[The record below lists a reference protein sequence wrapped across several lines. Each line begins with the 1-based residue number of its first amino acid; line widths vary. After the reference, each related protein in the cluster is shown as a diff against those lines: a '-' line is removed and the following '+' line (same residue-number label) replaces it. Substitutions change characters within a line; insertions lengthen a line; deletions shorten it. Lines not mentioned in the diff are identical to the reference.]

1 MADYQ
6 GPYSGAQVD
15 AALKAATELQPK
27 VTAINSK
34 LTELDSKIEKSSKT
48 VYVWNWNGSNEGG
61 TISKEEFNKMIA
73 ADIVVIKL
81 TESTGE
87 QQYVAERVYDSANNV
102 ITLFLHT
109 GTAETIVTAIFLIL
123 SEGWQLISRK
133 VYPIPTKVSE
143 LENDSK
149 FVEEENL
156 ATINGKKLTE
166 GGNIVIEGGSNVEVV
181 DSLASDAADKALSA
195 KQGKVL
201 KTEMDA
207 KAKLD
212 ETGKIVA
219 SQLPDYI
226 LGQVM
231 FGGKTETLVNGN
243 LSIRPSASFAAK
255 FPAQYNLAPGSFS
268 AYEGVYF
275 IVGSTVEFAGLT
287 LNVGDWL
294 ISTGEGWEKVDNTDA
309 VSLVAG
315 LNGNIPA
322 SALAKA
328 LAETAGA
335 YALALKSEIVGAN
348 AYITDFTVQDLD
360 GLASGGEQPYVD
372 TDLPALEQALTER
385 RIILV
390 PYDSETSGY
399 GVLVGVADDFLY
411 MRVITAGAG
420 TFEIEATRGDD
431 KIYRDK
437 VTKETVGG
445 NSDSSVY
452 ITDFTIQDLEDA
464 VNSQIDITAN
474 LTLLE
479 AALAAHKVI
488 LVPYPADDGY
498 LGYGL
503 LSGYAEDLL
512 YCTVYAGFDG
522 LFYDIEAIRGD
533 TTIIGQLVYKKTRSD
548 KQDNLISG
556 ENIKTINGQSLLGKG
571 NIDISGGSTS
581 QTQEYAP
588 LKYLENTGTQYI
600 DTGLVLTQ
608 DDVITVDFEVPD
620 SAASISTDK
629 ILLDARD
636 DSYGVRVSTYADNK
650 KWYARFGHNSGATSA
665 AQSAV
670 IRQGSL
676 VFSKSSLVVNGSAV
690 ISSLTFTAMPTGTLK
705 LFSGVTPAGAISA
718 PSYARISSCK
728 VTRGSE
734 TILNLIPVQRT
745 ADGVLGMRDL
755 VSGNFLTNAG
765 TGTFG
770 YELAPVA
777 GEATVKKYPSLTDE
791 QKAAMQALMD
801 DYYNN
806 RGTFYYEFT
815 HNRNAFTSGSQ
826 CYDSTRGKFKQCCA
840 TFVQHLMMGR
850 SINDFLGK
858 TASTYSSTI
867 TKTDVSEFGY
877 YFDFK
882 YRKYLY
888 GLTDTDENGETTY
901 HGYVQPNADNFEGS
915 YSYNS
920 YYHPDSTRAK
930 KQNFNG
936 FCNANDMARELY
948 EMGCEI
954 PFSELEIGDIIFTYD
969 NDLAD
974 NSSMFNFVAWRHIYH
989 VGMVYD
995 VKQIDASS
1003 KEIYYIECTSYF
1015 DTETRPIEKPFLS
1028 SSQMDLRFKAF
1039 KLTED
1044 MAFCARMP
1052 SVFGYEPNVPDQ
1064 ITSSPT
1070 P

>member
-15 AALKAATELQPK
+15 AALKAAIELQPK
-27 VTAINSK
+27 VTKI
-34 LTELDSKIEKSSKT
+34 DGKIEQLSKT
-48 VYVWNWNGSNEGG
+48 VYVWELDGSEGG
-61 TISKEEFNKMIA
+61 TFSQEEFDKMRS
-73 ADIVVIKL
+73 ADIVVARS
-81 TESTGE
+81 TDDTGE
-87 QQYVAERVYDSANNV
+87 QQYIAERVYDSASNA
-102 ITLFLHT
+102 IHLIIHT
-109 GTAETIVTAIFLIL
+109 GSVEVVMTYKITILP
-123 SEGWQLISRK
+123 ERWQIDDSQM
-133 VYPIPTKVSE
+133 YSIPTKVSQ
-143 LENDSK
+143 LDNDSG
-149 FVEEENL
+149 FVSSDGL
-156 ATINGKKLTE
+156 KTINGQSIV
-166 GGNIVIEGGSNVEVV
+166 GSGNIEISGGEGGGSNIYTWLWNGNDAGFISQSEYDAIQSADAVMISLEGDAIYHAEKIGTMLQFHVILLDEIFTYTFEFSENGDSIQWICTTTSIKKGNTVETDPVF
-181 DSLASDAADKALSA
+181 SASPAASITEEKKAEWDA
-195 KQGKVL
+195 KQV
-201 KTEMDA
+201 
-207 KAKLD
+207 KL
-212 ETGKIVA
+212 
-219 SQLPDYI
+219 
-226 LGQVM
+226 
-231 FGGKTETLVNGN
+231 
-243 LSIRPSASFAAK
+243 
-255 FPAQYNLAPGSFS
+255 
-268 AYEGVYF
+268 
-275 IVGSTVEFAGLT
+275 
-287 LNVGDWL
+287 
-294 ISTGEGWEKVDNTDA
+294 
-309 VSLVAG
+309 VS
-315 LNGNIPA
+315 
-322 SALAKA
+322 
-328 LAETAGA
+328 
-335 YALALKSEIVGAN
+335 
-348 AYITDFTVQDLD
+348 
-360 GLASGGEQPYVD
+360 
-372 TDLPALEQALTER
+372 
-385 RIILV
+385 
-390 PYDSETSGY
+390 
-399 GVLVGVADDFLY
+399 
-411 MRVITAGAG
+411 G
-420 TFEIEATRGDD
+420 T
-431 KIYRDK
+431 
-437 VTKETVGG
+437 
-445 NSDSSVY
+445 
-452 ITDFTIQDLEDA
+452 
-464 VNSQIDITAN
+464 
-474 LTLLE
+474 
-479 AALAAHKVI
+479 
-488 LVPYPADDGY
+488 
-498 LGYGL
+498 
-503 LSGYAEDLL
+503 
-512 YCTVYAGFDG
+512 
-522 LFYDIEAIRGD
+522 
-533 TTIIGQLVYKKTRSD
+533 
-548 KQDNLISG
+548 
-556 ENIKTINGQSLLGKG
+556 NIKTINGESILGSG
-571 NIDISGGSTS
+571 NIEISGGSTS

-620 SAASISTDK
+620 SAASLSTDK
-629 ILLDARD
+629 ILIDARD
-636 DSYGVRVSTYADNK
+636 DNYGVRVSTWGDNK
-650 KWYARFGHNSGATSA
+650 KWYVRFGHNSGATSA
-665 AQSAV
+665 AQSAA
-670 IRQGSL
+670 IRKGSL
-676 VFSKSSLVVNGSAV
+676 TFSKSSLVVNGSTV
-690 ISSLTFTAMPTGTLK
+690 ISSLTFTAMPTATLK

-728 VTRGSE
+728 VARGSE

-755 VSGNFLTNAG
+755 VSGDFLTNAG

-777 GEATVKKYPSLTDE
+777 GEVTAKKYPSLTDE

-826 CYDSTRGKFKQCCA
+826 CYDSARGKFKQCCA

-858 TASTYSSTI
+858 TASTYSSKI
-867 TKTDVSEFGY
+867 TKTDVSKFGY

-901 HGYVQPNADNFEGS
+901 YGYVQPNADNFEGS

-920 YYHPDSTRAK
+920 YYHPDSSRAK

-969 NDLAD
+969 NDMAD
-974 NSSMFNFVAWRHIYH
+974 NSSMFNFVAWRNIYH